1 MVSAAGDFFF
11 AKFFEINVVIQPS
24 CYFHRQVSLNSCFLL
39 FFFVKDE
46 IASFQLKQII
56 VFLNYRK
63 CSVCVFISLH
73 DCDRV

>member
-1 MVSAAGDFFF
+1 MVSAAGDFVF

-24 CYFHRQVSLNSCFLL
+24 CYFHRQVSFLFPS